1 MIETSSPITVM
12 NEKFNRNNLF
22 LTTDAGALLVTQNDE
37 KLDEFIEY
45 LKQNDIVF
53 VGKEHID
60 SFFYPQV
67 EEEAPLEYTKE
78 KLPLDNFVHTVRPE
92 IESDIRIIKDVTRK
106 ALSEGNCKNFVNMF
120 QNRYEKLSRMFRVKP
135 SMRDF
140 QSLSMVK
147 KLKIKDEVKTVG
159 MVTECMVTR
168 NNHVMLTLEDESD
181 SMKVLIH
188 HRNEALLEQ
197 AHTLLKD
204 EVIGVTGVLGQDI
217 IFANHLE
224 FPDTPVGRE
233 LNRSEEDICVAITSD
248 LHVGSTS
255 FLEKYFLR
263 FISWLNL
270 KYAKKAEIASQVQY
284 ILVVGDLVD
293 GIGVY
298 PGQENDLTIRDIKEQ
313 YTKLTELLKL
323 VPPHITLVL
332 LPGNHDATRM
342 GEPQLPVLEEYAP
355 DLYSMENVKM
365 VGNPCFLELHSVKFL
380 LYHGGSLFDFLAKQ
394 TQHDDATVPM
404 VEMLRKRHL
413 CPLYGNVPVVPLE
426 EDLLVIED
434 IPDVFATGHIH
445 VNSHGSYRGTTVLNA
460 GCWMDQSEYQ
470 KTRNINPT
478 PCRVPIFN
486 LKTHK
491 TMVMNFGA

>member
-1 MIETSSPITVM
+1 MIETASPISVI

-22 LTTDAGALLVTQNDE
+22 LTTESVASLLSQSDE
-37 KLDEFIEY
+37 KLDGFIDY
-45 LKQNDIVF
+45 LKQNNIVF

-67 EEEAPLEYTKE
+67 EAEAPLEYTKE
-78 KLPLDNFVHTVRPE
+78 ELPLDTFVHAAPV
-92 IESDIRIIKDVTRK
+92 ESEHDIRIIKDVTRK
-106 ALSEGNCKNFVNMF
+106 ALSEGNCKNFVDMF
-120 QNRYEKLSRMFRVKP
+120 QNRYEKLSRMFRAKP

-140 QSLSMVK
+140 QPLSTIK
-147 KLKIKDEVKTVG
+147 KLKAKDEIKTVG
-159 MVTECMVTR
+159 MVTDYAVTR
-168 NNHVMLTLEDESD
+168 NNHVILTIEDESD
-181 SMKVLIH
+181 STKVLIH
-188 HRNEALLEQ
+188 HRNEPLLEQ
-197 AHTLLKD
+197 ARAILQD
-204 EVIGVTGVLGQDI
+204 EVIGVTGAVGQDI
-217 IFANHLE
+217 IFANHVE
-224 FPDTPVGRE
+224 FPDIPVGRG

-255 FLEKYFLR
+255 FMEKYFLR

-270 KYAKKAEIASQVQY
+270 KYAKKAEIASKIQY
-284 ILVVGDLVD
+284 LLVVGDLVD

-298 PGQENDLTIRDIKEQ
+298 PGQENDLIIPDIREQ
-313 YTKLTELLKL
+313 YTKLTELLQL
-323 VPPHITLVL
+323 IPSHITVVL

-342 GEPQLPVLEEYAP
+342 GEPQLPVLQEYAP
-355 DLYSMENVKM
+355 DLYSMENM
-365 VGNPCFLELHSVKFL
+365 HFVGNPCFLELHSVRFL

-404 VEMLRKRHL
+404 IEMLRKRHL
-413 CPLYGNVPVVPLE
+413 CPLYGKVPVVPLE
-426 EDLLVIED
+426 EDLMVIDD

-460 GCWMDQSEYQ
+460 GCWMGQTEYQ
-470 KTRNINPT
+470 KMRNINPT

-491 TMVMNFGA
+491 TTVMNFGA